1 MKQEWPRCRLVR
13 RGPCP
18 FPGRPVL
25 SCRGSGLQRSASR
38 RRSFFSERDR
48 PEAALPGPGVR
59 CPPSARKGKRG
70 GRDAEMCISAQE
82 PSPSCLSFSKQP
94 LPHRL
99 STAVSGREG
108 RGVSLHLRSIAQLS
122 PFPGVTSLISFFLDH
137 LFFALVRLGKSI
149 ISRFPLPWSLSR
161 GLEGLISQLDF
172 NYPFE
177 DDDAEPRAAAWAAG
191 LSPPVSR
198 PAVPPRRTQHLPKT
212 D

>member
-1 MKQEWPRCRLVR
+1 MWRCASPLRNHPRVVCR
-13 RGPCP
+13 
-18 FPGRPVL
+18 FPNNRFPIAF
-25 SCRGSGLQRSASR
+25 LQ
-38 RRSFFSERDR
+38 
-48 PEAALPGPGVR
+48 
-59 CPPSARKGKRG
+59 
-70 GRDAEMCISAQE
+70 
-82 PSPSCLSFSKQP
+82 PSP
-94 LPHRL
+94 
-99 STAVSGREG
+99 GE
-108 RGVSLHLRSIAQLS
+108 RGVSLHLGSIAQLS

-137 LFFALVRLGKSI
+137 LFYALVRLGKSI

-198 PAVPPRRTQHLPKT
+198 PAVPPCRTQHLPKT